1 MNSKRII
8 GISFCCGLAMVL
20 YGLARYQMDY
30 ADEPIVGDGKDVIHV
45 LANQKDLSTLADL
58 INKAGLHPILEKVGS
73 VTIVA
78 PTNDAFNRLRDMLGE
93 DAYNR
98 IIQDKS
104 QLQKL
109 LRNHIVLNK
118 ESTDEMST
126 EGQLDTLGG
135 GSILVKK
142 SPQGTVRLDGRAS
155 IIPQGSNIDAGKG
168 VIHSIDEVMVP
179 DKLE

>member
-1 MNSKRII
+1 MNFKRII

-30 ADEPIVGDGKDVIHV
+30 ADEPVVGDGKDVIHI
-45 LANQKDLSTLADL
+45 LANQKELSTLADL
-58 INKAGLHPILEKVGS
+58 INKAGLHPILEKAES

-98 IIQDKS
+98 IIHDKK

-109 LRNHIVLNK
+109 LSHHIIPNK

-126 EGQLDTLGG
+126 EDRINTLEGTPIG
-135 GSILVKK
+135 IHTS
-142 SPQGTVRLDGRAS
+142 SQGTLRLNGRAS
-155 IIPQGSNIDAGKG
+155 IIPQSSNIDASNAF
-168 VIHSIDEVMVP
+168 IHSIDEVIMP